1 MIRISLLI
9 ITLLFSGV
17 VFAEY
22 KTQDAI
28 LSYFKKYSAADAKM
42 GNEHLADMVVKVQ
55 QAVDFAMKNKSTS
68 NDLLREIGRVSS
80 ITLKND
86 PSAAV
91 GEVLVPLYK
100 RDPAAF
106 EKSLKSLPKTD
117 AREVIR
123 AVKDAVK
130 EQDSG
135 NG

>member
-1 MIRISLLI
+1 MIRITLLI

-22 KTQDAI
+22 KSQDAI
-28 LSYFKKYSAADAKM
+28 LSDFKNYSMDDAKK

-55 QAVDFAMKNKSTS
+55 EAVDFAMKKKSTPK
-68 NDLLREIGRVSS
+68 DLLREIGRVSA

-91 GEVLVPLYK
+91 GDVLVPLYK

-106 EKSLKSLPKTD
+106 ERALKDLPKAD
-117 AREVIR
+117 AKAVIR
-123 AVKDAVK
+123 AVKDSAK